1 MKGGRDIP
9 SLVRA
14 ELRQVTRE
22 MEVLRVVLSRTDTG
36 VPQNHAIARSSPAT
50 TSTTRRASG
59 ALRASDDPGP
69 GHVAT
74 FRPSGTS

>member
-36 VPQNHAIARSSPAT
+36 VPQNHAIARAAPPPPAPLGE
-50 TSTTRRASG
+50 RA
-59 ALRASDDPGP
+59 AR
-69 GHVAT
+69 
-74 FRPSGTS
+74 